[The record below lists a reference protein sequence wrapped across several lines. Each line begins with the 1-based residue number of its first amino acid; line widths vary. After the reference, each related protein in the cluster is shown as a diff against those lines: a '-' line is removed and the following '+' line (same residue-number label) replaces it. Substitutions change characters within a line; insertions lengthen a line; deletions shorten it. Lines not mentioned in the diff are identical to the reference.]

1 METYKQVTLDEWMK
15 WKEDIRRKLDETAE
29 NFVYIGY
36 RLKQIRDSGMYGGAE
51 DIFEFAKKEYG
62 LGKSTV
68 SRFIAINEKY
78 SEGGNSLDL
87 KEEYKG
93 FSSSKL
99 AEMLTLPDSE
109 SELVTEKTTIREI
122 RELKAFD
129 SQGKKEKGRTAGIE
143 DQERT
148 PLENCLVDFFKDKQE
163 MLNGIIGRLRED
175 QPAYKEAAGL
185 MAPVQTSHR
194 KGIVFLFLYEWDI
207 GIKYKI
213 MTDTN
218 PVSMGWTEFLDLIY
232 GIFGDSRKEDPW
244 EAFYREKKREQEP
257 EKEKDVKPV
266 YSELDKGLGP
276 VATSQQEETE
286 SRYQRTR
293 QEAAGIGNDEDT
305 EGRETETDQ
314 GTVKNHG
321 QTREYGSGPESE
333 NEEDGACK
341 GETDS
346 CSREDM
352 KEDKGIRIVE
362 VDGLKQY
369 VENQKNIMMGTMR
382 EMKVKCEN
390 GDWNGLSEKAREII
404 VMSEGVKNME
414 DALKYE

>member
-93 FSSSKL
+93 FSYSKL